1 MKPSKCV
8 TKEKKQGKRSIK
20 QRGEENRKSQDCC
33 VTFKPKKLSRN
44 FASVHAQIL
53 GAGVLCLEQKAA
65 KFLTYKQGFGMGLML
80 LAEKQLSTGSKCT
93 GKQGAIEFKAGLT
106 NK

>member
-8 TKEKKQGKRSIK
+8 TKEQKQGKRSIK

-33 VTFKPKKLSRN
+33 VIFKPKKLSRN

-65 KFLTYKQGFGMGLML
+65 KFLTYKQGFGM
-80 LAEKQLSTGSKCT
+80 S
-93 GKQGAIEFKAGLT
+93 F
-106 NK
+106 